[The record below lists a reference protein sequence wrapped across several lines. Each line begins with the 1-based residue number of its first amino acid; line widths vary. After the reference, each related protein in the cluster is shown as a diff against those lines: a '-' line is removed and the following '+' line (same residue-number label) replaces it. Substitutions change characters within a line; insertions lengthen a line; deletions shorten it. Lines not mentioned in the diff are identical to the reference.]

1 MTQFP
6 RVTTNA
12 LQSVDILIVDDSELV
27 RTGLKTLLETHSRTT
42 GIALRVLGEAS
53 SAGTAVS
60 EAIRLKPD
68 VVLLD
73 IRLPDASGL
82 EACRQIL
89 SLDSEIK
96 VLILTSVIDDSLV
109 YEAMSAGAHGYLL
122 KEIDVH
128 GLCQAIIDVAA
139 GKFILDPAVTSR
151 VFNLVRSGG
160 SSSPHNDADRLA
172 LLSAQERRVLALVA
186 EGKTNKEIGEQMTLS
201 AKTVKNYLSNIFE
214 KLKISRRS
222 QAAVLYTESRS
233 QNK

>member
-1 MTQFP
+1 MPTKNP
-6 RVTTNA
+6 PP
-12 LQSVDILIVDDSELV
+12 VDILIVDDSELV
-27 RTGLKTLLETHSRTT
+27 RTGLRTLLESHSRST
-42 GIALRVLGEAS
+42 GKSLRILGEAAT
-53 SAGTAVS
+53 AGTAVS
-60 EAIRLKPD
+60 EATRLKPA

-73 IRLPDASGL
+73 IRLPDGSGL

-89 SLDSEIK
+89 ALDPEIK
-96 VLILTSVIDDSLV
+96 ILILTSVIDDSLV

-122 KEIDVH
+122 KEIDAA

-151 VFNLVRSGG
+151 VFNLVRSG
-160 SSSPHNDADRLA
+160 SNAPHAEADRLA

-186 EGKTNKEIGEQMTLS
+186 EGKTNKEIGEQMSLS

-233 QNK
+233 QKQMANGPSV

>member
-1 MTQFP
+1 M
-6 RVTTNA
+6 TTNA
-12 LQSVDILIVDDSELV
+12 PQSVDILVVDDSELV

-42 GIALRVLGEAS
+42 GIALRVVGEAAT
-53 SAGTAVS
+53 AGTAIS
-60 EAIRLKPD
+60 EAARLKPD

-73 IRLPDASGL
+73 IRLPDGSGL

-89 SLDSEIK
+89 SLDAEIK
-96 VLILTSVIDDSLV
+96 ILILTSVIDDSLV

-122 KEIDVH
+122 KEIDVQ

-151 VFNLVRSGG
+151 VFNLVRSG
-160 SSSPHNDADRLA
+160 SNAPHNEADRLS

-233 QNK
+233 QSK